1 MSVVNIAK
9 CKKQMTPRG
18 RLIELFAVYGTRS
31 QISALIISDLYR
43 NFLNQ
48 QLSQKMMSRNILLE
62 YALFCQIVTDQ
73 EII

>member
-1 MSVVNIAK
+1 MSVTDIAK

-31 QISALIISDLYR
+31 QISALIIGDLCR

-48 QLSQKMMSRNILLE
+48 QLSQKKMSRIILLNPFAAVGL
-62 YALFCQIVTDQ
+62 YTDR
-73 EII
+73 